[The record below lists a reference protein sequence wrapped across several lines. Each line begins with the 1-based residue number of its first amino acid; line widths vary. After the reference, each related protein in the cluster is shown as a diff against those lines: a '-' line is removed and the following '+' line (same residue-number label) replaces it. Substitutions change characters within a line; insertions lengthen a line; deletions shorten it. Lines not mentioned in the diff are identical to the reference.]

1 MKIIK
6 FGRWHTVDMDDKISF
21 HSYVCMSQSPYVGI
35 TNYHQERR
43 NGGEEDGPITAYPI
57 DGKFTWIKGRVAPEE
72 VWPYRGSNGEISYGY
87 YIYGEDKK
95 DGTYEYELYYEEGPE
110 DRKFFLKID
119 QRYLSRIEREGKLE
133 LLEPVIWY
141 LRQNRTDNI
150 RDWWAEMFAKP
161 DLPEILEKAEQ
172 EYIHIKERYPVV
184 ILLDTAIKA
193 ANIDGAINVKKIID
207 QYHID
212 LSSDFLVVIYSIMKV
227 SRYIK
232 ILDFSDIDLRENY
245 TYLVKL
251 FEKRNDFRCINL
263 HNTGIDDKALTSL
276 LKALDLNWKTR
287 GIPFTEEINLSDNNI
302 TLISE
307 LMDYLEKWI
316 TRYID
321 IQQQY
326 GSGVT
331 RLSNFNL
338 RIINLENN
346 LIKAE
351 KEGGTEELW
360 LVNYERILNELSQA
374 CNLRFEIVLTGNT
387 ISACVFNS
395 PAVIE
400 LNAGNRLKF
409 FGSASLVQ
417 KESLIQPKAYLNLNR
432 GCVYLTCRRDVW
444 AGHLVMYTEL
454 LNSTGQIEVN
464 RLELFSEKVCC
475 SQEQSAKDDDE
486 KCISHS
492 NGKVCISLVEINKLR
507 SDIASGKVA
516 GNGAYLKTNLI
527 QQLIHNATED
537 IEKDKI
543 RYSID
548 GVLGHNCST
557 WIFEKLKEVGVHL
570 PPTIIPRNAVPKNG
584 NFDFNEIDLSE
595 KYSEPIEIKRTSYC
609 LVM

>member
-6 FGRWHTVDMDDKISF
+6 FGRWRTIDMDDKISF

-110 DRKFFLKID
+110 DRKFFLQID

-193 ANIDGAINVKKIID
+193 ANIDGTINVKKIID

-251 FEKRNDFRCINL
+251 FEKRNDFRCIDL

-351 KEGGTEELW
+351 KEGGAEELW

-374 CNLRFEIVLTGNT
+374 CNLRFKIVLTGNT

-395 PAVIE
+395 PVVIE
-400 LNAGNRLKF
+400 LNAGDRLKF
-409 FGSASLVQ
+409 FGSARLGQ
-417 KESLIQPKAYLNLNR
+417 KKSLICEDENLTLDMGIIYLA
-432 GCVYLTCRRDVW
+432 CKRDEYP
-444 AGHLVMYTEL
+444 GHLSIYTEL
-454 LNSTGQIEVN
+454 LNSIGQIEIM
-464 RLELFSEKVCC
+464 RLELCSKNLSSE
-475 SQEQSAKDDDE
+475 SKDDCVSPS
-486 KCISHS
+486 KGGTIISFGDAKRLKAS
-492 NGKVCISLVEINKLR
+492 VDDRTINMRGYRIKV
-507 SDIASGKVA
+507 
-516 GNGAYLKTNLI
+516 NLI
-527 QQLIHNATED
+527 LQLIQNVQREHDHD
-537 IEKDKI
+537 II

-557 WIFEKLKEVGVHL
+557 WVFEKLKEINLHL
-570 PPTIIPRNAVPKNG
+570 PPTKIPCRAVSTTSGGILIKGGDEFSIPITNAQQ
-584 NFDFNEIDLSE
+584 
-595 KYSEPIEIKRTSYC
+595 SYC